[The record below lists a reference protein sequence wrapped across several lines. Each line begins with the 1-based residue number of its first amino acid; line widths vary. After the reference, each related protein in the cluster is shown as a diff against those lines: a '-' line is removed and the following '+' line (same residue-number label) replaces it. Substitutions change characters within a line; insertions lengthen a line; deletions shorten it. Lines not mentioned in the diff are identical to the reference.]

1 MVHLYM
7 LVSLIMFYV
16 LVFILSLFNIHIIK
30 GDELIYILLVMIIG
44 ILIYI
49 AETLDEKKNE
59 KKKNEPRTI
68 DITDDAS

>member
-1 MVHLYM
+1 MLYLYM
-7 LVSLIMFYV
+7 IVSLIVFYV